1 MILLLNVGVNSS
13 HGFRAPIYRDGS
25 FVYIPIPEH
34 YDVTELV
41 NPITYKELGVGNY
54 LPEKIS
60 KYDFAHYDPE
70 FITFTYGHK
79 KRYGD
84 VLKQLKKGDILLFFA
99 TLEYSDDKTVE
110 RKNEISPTWG
120 AYIIGY
126 FVVER
131 ILTYN
136 EFTERPHEILDEIS
150 YNAHLRRR
158 DQKFD
163 LIVIGD
169 PDKSALL
176 HHAIPLS
183 DPQDPQKPNKFLKEI
198 AEGSLDGPWY
208 HRIIKCREDK
218 KRLIIEEILKRN
230 PYLAPKL
237 REV

>member
-34 YDVTELV
+34 YEVTELV
-41 NPITYKELGVGNY
+41 NPITYRELGIGKY

-60 KYDFAHYDPE
+60 EYDFAHYDPE

-84 VLKQLKKGDILLFFA
+84 ILAQLKKGDLLLFFA
-99 TLEYSDDKTVE
+99 TLEYSDGE
-110 RKNEISPTWG
+110 RGKLEEISPTWG

-126 FVVER
+126 FVVDR
-131 ILTYN
+131 ILEYK
-136 EFTERPHEILDEIS
+136 EFIERPHEYINDIS
-150 YNAHLRRR
+150 NNAHLRRR

-163 LIVIGD
+163 LIIIGD

-176 HHAIPLS
+176 HHAVPLS
-183 DPQDPQKPNKFLKEI
+183 NPSNPKRPNELLIEI
-198 AEGSLDGPWY
+198 ADSSLDGPWY
-208 HRIIKCREDK
+208 HRIIKCKEDK
-218 KRLIIEEILKRN
+218 RERILQEILKRN
-230 PYLAPKL
+230 PYLTPKL
-237 REV
+237 KE